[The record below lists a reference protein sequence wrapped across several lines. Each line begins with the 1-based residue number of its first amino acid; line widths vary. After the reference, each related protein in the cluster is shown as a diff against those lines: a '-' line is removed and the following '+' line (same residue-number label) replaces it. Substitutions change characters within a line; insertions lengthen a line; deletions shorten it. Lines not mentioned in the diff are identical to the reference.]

1 MNQRASTDP
10 AGGLDVVCIGNAIV
24 DIIAH
29 TDDQFL
35 SKHAMTKGAMRL
47 IDESAAQSLYIMM
60 GPAIELSGGSAANTA
75 AGIGSFGGR
84 AGYFGKVR
92 NDEFGAVFRHDIEAA
107 GVVYR
112 TLAATEGPGTARCLI
127 LVTPDGQRTMNT
139 YLGACTNLG
148 PEDVDHDLIGTAK
161 ITYLEGYLYDLPRA
175 KEAFRV
181 AAEIAHAGERQVSLT
196 LSDAFCV
203 ERHRAAFLDLAAN
216 HIDILFANEVEI
228 TTLFEI
234 NDLASAIERV
244 RTTVGLGVITRS
256 AEGSLIVA
264 GQQVIEIQ
272 AADVD
277 RVVDTTGAGDLYAAG
292 FLFGLA
298 RGESLRRCGELGSQ
312 AAAEIISH
320 DGARLQIELRTLLGK
335 VPA

>member
-29 TDDQFL
+29 TDDRFL
-35 SKHAMTKGAMRL
+35 SKHAMTKGAMCL
-47 IDESAAQSLYIMM
+47 IDEAAAQSLYESM

-75 AGIGSFGGR
+75 AGIGSCGGR
-84 AGYFGKVR
+84 AGYLGKVR

-112 TLAATEGPGTARCLI
+112 TPAATKGPGTARCLI

-148 PEDVDHDLIGTAK
+148 PEDVDRDLVGSAK

-175 KEAFRV
+175 KDAFRA
-181 AAEIAHAGERQVSLT
+181 AAEIAHADGRQVSLT

-203 ERHRAAFLDLAAN
+203 ERHRAAFLDLAAG

-228 TTLFEI
+228 TALFEV

-244 RTTVGLGVITRS
+244 QSTVGLGVITRS
-256 AEGSLIVA
+256 ADGSLIVT

-272 AADVD
+272 SAHVD

-320 DGARLQIELRTLLGK
+320 DGARPQIELRTLLGK

>member
-1 MNQRASTDP
+1 M
-10 AGGLDVVCIGNAIV
+10 VCIGNAIV

-29 TDDQFL
+29 ADDRFL
-35 SKHAMTKGAMRL
+35 AKHAMNKGAMCL
-47 IDESAAQSLYIMM
+47 IDEAAAESLYGSM

-84 AGYFGKVR
+84 AGYLGMVR
-92 NDEFGAVFRHDIEAA
+92 NDDFGAVFRHDIEAA

-112 TLAATEGPGTARCLI
+112 TPAATEGPGTARCLI

-139 YLGACTNLG
+139 YLGACTNFG
-148 PEDVDHDLIGTAK
+148 PEDVDHDLIGRAK

-181 AAEIAHAGERQVSLT
+181 AAEIAHAGGRQVSLT

-203 ERHRAAFLDLAAN
+203 QRHRAAFLDLAAS

-228 TTLFEI
+228 TTLFEA
-234 NDLASAIERV
+234 NDLSSAIERA
-244 RTTVGLGVITRS
+244 RASIGLGVITRS
-256 AEGSLIVA
+256 AEGSLIVT
-264 GQQVIEIQ
+264 GQQVIEIR
-272 AADVD
+272 ATDVD

-298 RGESLRRCGELGSQ
+298 RGEPLHRCGALGSQ

-320 DGARLQIELRTLLGK
+320 DGARPQIELKTLLGK
-335 VPA
+335 VSA